1 MRQWILTCVAAL
13 CAGVATPAT
22 AQQLQLTDL
31 SKLSNSAVGVVDVS
45 VDKALLGLA
54 ATFMSNAGDDA
65 DVKALLSALQGIY
78 VRGYTFG
85 KDGAYDESVLAGVRR
100 QLSAGRWARLVT
112 TRTNDEGGKELSVY
126 LWNAGDKPGGLAV
139 LTSSPREVM
148 VVNIVGDIDLE
159 KLRRLKG
166 QFGVPDIDVG
176 AGGAG
181 PKSKR

>member
-1 MRQWILTCVAAL
+1 MRQWIVTCFVAL
-13 CAGVATPAT
+13 GVGVATPAA

-31 SKLSNSAVGVVDVS
+31 SKLSTGAVDVVDVS

-54 ATFMSNAGDDA
+54 ATFMSNASDDA
-65 DVKALLSALQGIY
+65 EVKALLGALQGIY

-85 KDGAYDESVLAGVRR
+85 KDGAYDGAVLDGLRR
-100 QLSAGRWARLVT
+100 QLSGGRWARLVT

-139 LTSSPREVM
+139 LTSSPREVL

-166 QFGVPDIDVG
+166 QFGVPDIDL
-176 AGGAG
+176 G
-181 PKSKR
+181 PKKRD

>member
-1 MRQWILTCVAAL
+1 MRQWIVTFLVAL

-22 AQQLQLTDL
+22 AQQLQLNDL
-31 SKLSNSAVGVVDVS
+31 SKLSTGAVNVVDVS

-54 ATFMSNAGDDA
+54 ATFMSSAGDDA
-65 DVKALLSALQGIY
+65 EVKALLSALQGIY

-85 KDGAYDESVLAGVRR
+85 KDGAYDGAVLEGLRR
-100 QLSAGRWARLVT
+100 QLSGGRWARLVT
-112 TRTNDEGGKELSVY
+112 TRSNEGGGTELSVY
-126 LWNAGDKPGGLAV
+126 MWSAGDKPGGLAV

-148 VVNIVGDIDLE
+148 VVNIVGDIDIE

-166 QFGVPDIDVG
+166 QFGVPDIDLG
-176 AGGAG
+176 PKGAG